1 MQNYSA
7 YSAKFGDFLLL
18 MSRKG
23 GRVMLLAHLVLYVLL
38 YRSKN
43 VGAEYMTEPNK
54 HCLYNVC

>member
-23 GRVMLLAHLVLYVLL
+23 GRAMSLAHLVLYVLL
-38 YRSKN
+38 YWFK
-43 VGAEYMTEPNK
+43 T
-54 HCLYNVC
+54 